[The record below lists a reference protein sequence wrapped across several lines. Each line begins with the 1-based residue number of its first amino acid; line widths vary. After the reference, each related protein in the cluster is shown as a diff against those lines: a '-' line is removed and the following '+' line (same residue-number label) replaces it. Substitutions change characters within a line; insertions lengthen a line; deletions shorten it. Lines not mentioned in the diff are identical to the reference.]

1 MARNCHEK
9 PERPQE
15 GMIFW
20 VNSGQFQNLSQ
31 GRQDGLHK
39 SIKIIIIGPIKINQ
53 TVFYLKLSLIF

>member
-1 MARNCHEK
+1 MARHCHEK

-31 GRQDGLHK
+31 GRQAVRWTSQEHQNCNHQSYQNESNSFLLL
-39 SIKIIIIGPIKINQ
+39 PI
-53 TVFYLKLSLIF
+53 